1 MDLYKAIQ
9 ELVDEK
15 KRLDAVIASLEAR
28 EAKMP
33 AVHKRRG
40 RKSMSAEER
49 AAVSRR
55 MAAWW
60 AARRETGGEQPA
72 QDPQNEAG
80 DEAEFA
86 HPMAAAASV
95 AGASLV
101 L

>member
-9 ELVDEK
+9 DLVDEK

-28 EAKMP
+28 EAKKP
-33 AVHKRRG
+33 AVQKRRG

-60 AARRETGGEQPA
+60 AARRDAAGS
-72 QDPQNEAG
+72 EAPEG
-80 DEAEFA
+80 TNKEAADQTEYS
-86 HPMAAAASV
+86 HSMAASAGST
-95 AGASLV
+95 GASLN

>member
-9 ELVDEK
+9 NLVDEK

-28 EAKMP
+28 EARKP
-33 AVHKRRG
+33 AVHKKRG
-40 RKSMSAEER
+40 RKSMNAEER

-60 AARRETGGEQPA
+60 AARRETVGEQAP
-72 QDPQNEAG
+72 QDPQNEEG
-80 DEAEFA
+80 DEAEFT
-86 HPMAAAASV
+86 HSMAAAASV
-95 AGASLV
+95 AGAPLV